1 MVLRRTWPQRLVV
14 VMCLAVIAGAVVAAW
29 FVSTFYSGALKFQRV
44 PIGPD
49 RFGQPVLVSDTP
61 PGEPV
66 NFLLVGTDSARGLDP
81 ADPVTIGRPID
92 EQGRSLA
99 DTIMLLRLDPV
110 SGSAWVLSV
119 PRDLW
124 VSIPGAADNKIAAAL
139 WIGGPELLVETVS
152 ATFEVAINHYVQID
166 FLGFRE
172 VVDVLG
178 GVPVWFPY
186 PARDFGSGLNVP
198 TPGCRVLDGAEA
210 LQYVRG
216 RTYQEQVDGRWM
228 ITGGD
233 DFRRIERQQD
243 FLVLALDRA
252 IDRGARNLSTMR
264 PLLEAGAS
272 SVVLDQNLTLAEL
285 MDLGQSFSGFNPDNL
300 HRYGLQLYTLYRP
313 DGTYQGEALI
323 ASANEPTLD
332 VFRGA
337 ADSVRPPDV
346 PLSLT
351 GADADD
357 LQDAVTVL
365 TGEGFVISGRSQ
377 RSVPVPETVVMH
389 GPDERAAA
397 LLTATYLDP
406 VPYVVEV
413 ADMSGVV
420 VALGRDYRGIL
431 FLFPTP
437 YGDMEAIVAAKGRPA
452 AVPTPGSFPE
462 PAATAAPSPATALL
476 PATGASPAAA
486 ALIDSGPAP
495 SLPAVADRPAFQS
508 AAAPAG
514 FASGRPP
521 PGESCR

>member
-1 MVLRRTWPQRLVV
+1 MLRRTWPQRLVV
-14 VMCLAVIAGAVVAAW
+14 VMCLAVIAGAVTAAW
-29 FVSTFYSGALKFQRV
+29 FVSTFYSGAVQFQRV

-49 RFGQPVLVSDTP
+49 RFGRPVLVSETP

-81 ADPVTIGRPID
+81 SDPVAIGRPVD

-110 SGSAWVLSV
+110 SGSAWVLSI

-124 VSIPGAADNKIAAAL
+124 VPIPGAADNKIATSL

-152 ATFEVAINHYVQID
+152 TAFDVVINHYVQID

-178 GVPVWFPY
+178 GIPVWFPY
-186 PARDFGSGLNVP
+186 PARDFGSGLDVP
-198 TPGCRVLDGAEA
+198 TPGCHLLDGAEA

-216 RTYQEQVDGRWM
+216 RTYQEQKDGRWV

-252 IDRGARNLSTMR
+252 IERGARSLPTLR
-264 PLLEAGAS
+264 GLLEAGAS

-285 MDLGQSFSGFNPDNL
+285 VQLGQAFSSFNPDNL
-300 HRYGLQLYTLYRP
+300 HRYGLQLYTLFRP

-323 ASANEPTLD
+323 RDVNEPVLD

-337 ADSVRPPDV
+337 ADSVRPLDV
-346 PLSLT
+346 TLELI

-357 LQDAVTVL
+357 LQDAATVL
-365 TGEGFVISGRSQ
+365 TSEGFVVAGRSQ
-377 RSVPVPETVVMH
+377 RSSTLPETVVVH
-389 GPDERAAA
+389 GPGDRAAA

-406 VPYVVEV
+406 VPYVVEA

-420 VALGRDYRGIL
+420 VALGRDYRGVL
-431 FLFPTP
+431 FLFQTP
-437 YGDMEAIVAAKGRPA
+437 YGEMESIVADKGQPAALPALGGSSAPA
-452 AVPTPGSFPE
+452 AVP
-462 PAATAAPSPATALL
+462 APP
-476 PATGASPAAA
+476 PAAA
-486 ALIDSGPAP
+486 APVTSDRAGR
-495 SLPAVADRPAFQS
+495 LPGAGRWAFQPSVVS
-508 AAAPAG
+508 AESG
-514 FASGRPP
+514 SGRPP
-521 PGESCR
+521 PGQSCQ

>member
-1 MVLRRTWPQRLVV
+1 MSGRTGVVLRRTWPQRLVV
-14 VMCLAVIAGAVVAAW
+14 VLSLAVIAGAVTAAW

-49 RFGQPVLVSDTP
+49 RFGQPVLVSETP

-81 ADPVTIGRPID
+81 TDPVTIGRPVD

-110 SGSAWVLSV
+110 SGSAWVLSI

-124 VSIPGAADNKIAAAL
+124 VSIPGAADNKIAASL

-152 ATFEVAINHYVQID
+152 TTFDVVINHYVEID

-178 GVPVWFPY
+178 GVPVWFPH
-186 PARDFGSGLNVP
+186 PARDFGSGLNVL
-198 TPGCRVLDGAEA
+198 TPGCHVLGGVEA

-216 RTYQEQVDGRWM
+216 RTYQEQVNGRWV

-252 IDRGARNLSTMR
+252 IDRGARSLSTMR

-285 MDLGQSFSGFNPDNL
+285 VDLGQAFGGFNPDNL
-300 HRYGLQLYTLYRP
+300 HRHGLQIYTLYRP

-323 ASANEPTLD
+323 KKANEPTLD

-346 PLSLT
+346 SLTLT

-357 LQDAVTVL
+357 LEDAVKVL
-365 TGEGFVISGRSQ
+365 TGEGFAISGRSQ
-377 RSVPVPETVVMH
+377 QSSPVPETVVMH

-413 ADMSGVV
+413 ADMSRVV

-431 FLFPTP
+431 FLFQTP
-437 YGDMEAIVAAKGRPA
+437 YSDMEATVAAKGRPEALPALVFSPGVA
-452 AVPTPGSFPE
+452 ATTAPPPTTADPVISTEPLSLPSAGIETFQ
-462 PAATAAPSPATALL
+462 PAADSRVAT
-476 PATGASPAAA
+476 
-486 ALIDSGPAP
+486 
-495 SLPAVADRPAFQS
+495 
-508 AAAPAG
+508 
-514 FASGRPP
+514 SGRPP
-521 PGESCR
+521 QGELCR

>member
-1 MVLRRTWPQRLVV
+1 
-14 VMCLAVIAGAVVAAW
+14 MCLAVIAGAVAAAW

-49 RFGQPVLVSDTP
+49 RFGQPVLVSETP
-61 PGEPV
+61 PGDPV
-66 NFLLVGTDSARGLDP
+66 NFLLVGTDSARGLDSS
-81 ADPVTIGRPID
+81 DPVAIGRPVD

-110 SGSAWVLSV
+110 SGSAWVLSI

-124 VSIPGAADNKIAAAL
+124 VSIPGAADNKIAASL

-152 ATFEVAINHYVQID
+152 TAFDVVINHYVQID

-178 GVPVWFPY
+178 GVPVWFPH
-186 PARDFGSGLNVP
+186 PARDFGSGLNVL
-198 TPGCRVLDGAEA
+198 TPGCHVLDGVEA

-216 RTYQEQVDGRWM
+216 RTYQEQVDGRWV

-233 DFRRIERQQD
+233 DFRRIERQQE

-252 IDRGARNLSTMR
+252 IDRGARSLSTMR

-285 MDLGQSFSGFNPDNL
+285 MDLGQAFSGFNPDNL
-300 HRYGLQLYTLYRP
+300 HRYSLQLYTLYRP
-313 DGTYQGEALI
+313 DGTYQGEELI
-323 ASANEPTLD
+323 ADANESTFA

-337 ADSVRPPDV
+337 VDSMRPPDV
-346 PLSLT
+346 SLTLT

-357 LQDAVTVL
+357 LQSAVTVL
-365 TGEGFVISGRSQ
+365 TGEGFVVSGHSQ
-377 RSVPVPETVVMH
+377 RSSPVPETVVMH
-389 GPDERAAA
+389 GPGERAAA
-397 LLTATYLDP
+397 LLTATYVDP

-420 VALGRDYRGIL
+420 VALGQDYRGIL
-431 FLFPTP
+431 FLFQTP
-437 YGDMEAIVAAKGRPA
+437 YSDMEAIVAAKGRPA
-452 AVPTPGSFPE
+452 AIPAPGAF
-462 PAATAAPSPATALL
+462 PAAVATVPPPATTALITSGESWRLPAADGRWAAQSVVSPAESTL
-476 PATGASPAAA
+476 
-486 ALIDSGPAP
+486 
-495 SLPAVADRPAFQS
+495 
-508 AAAPAG
+508 
-514 FASGRPP
+514 GRPP
-521 PGESCR
+521 PGESCP

>member
-1 MVLRRTWPQRLVV
+1 MALRRTWPQRLVV
-14 VMCLAVIAGAVVAAW
+14 VLSLAVIAGAVTAAW
-29 FVSTFYSGALKFQRV
+29 FVSTFYSGAVKFRRA
-44 PIGPD
+44 PIGSD
-49 RFGQPVLVSDTP
+49 RFGQPVLVSETP
-61 PGEPV
+61 PGDPV

-81 ADPVTIGRPID
+81 RDPVAIGRPVD

-110 SGSAWVLSV
+110 SGSAWVLSI

-124 VSIPGAADNKIAAAL
+124 VSIPGAADNKIAASL

-152 ATFEVAINHYVQID
+152 ATFDVVVNHYVQID

-186 PARDFGSGLNVP
+186 PARDFGSGLNVL
-198 TPGCRVLDGAEA
+198 TSGCQVLGGVEA

-216 RTYQEQVDGRWM
+216 RTYQEQIDGRWV

-243 FLVLALDRA
+243 FLVLALNRA
-252 IDRGARNLSTMR
+252 IDRGARSLSTLR

-285 MDLGQSFSGFNPDNL
+285 VDLGQAFSGFDPDNL
-300 HRYGLQLYTLYRP
+300 HRFSLQLYTLYRP

-323 ASANEPTLD
+323 GDANELALD

-337 ADSVRPPDV
+337 ADSVRPSD
-346 PLSLT
+346 LSLALI
-351 GADADD
+351 GADDDD
-357 LQDAVTVL
+357 LQDAATVL
-365 TGEGFVISGRSQ
+365 TGEGFVVSSRSQ
-377 RSVPVPETVVMH
+377 RNPPIPETVVMH
-389 GPDERAAA
+389 GPADRAAA
-397 LLTATYLDP
+397 RLIATYLDP

-413 ADMSGVV
+413 ADMPEVV
-420 VALGRDYRGIL
+420 VALGQDYRGVL
-431 FLFPTP
+431 FLFQTP
-437 YGDMEAIVAAKGRPA
+437 YSDMEAAVAAKGRPDT
-452 AVPTPGSFPE
+452 VPALGFSPG
-462 PAATAAPSPATALL
+462 ATATTEPPPATAD
-476 PATGASPAAA
+476 PIISSR
-486 ALIDSGPAP
+486 SG
-495 SLPAVADRPAFQS
+495 SLPTAGEGAFQQALGS
-508 AAAPAG
+508 DGA
-514 FASGRPP
+514 ASGRLS

>member
-1 MVLRRTWPQRLVV
+1 MSGGAEVVLRRTWPQRLVV
-14 VMCLAVIAGAVVAAW
+14 LMCLAVIAGAVAAAW

-49 RFGQPVLVSDTP
+49 RFGQPVLASDTP

-81 ADPVTIGRPID
+81 SDPVAIGRPVD

-110 SGSAWVLSV
+110 SGSAWVLSI

-124 VSIPGAADNKIAAAL
+124 VSIPGAADNKIATSL
-139 WIGGPELLVETVS
+139 WIGGPELLVETVG
-152 ATFEVAINHYVQID
+152 ATFDVVINHYVQID

-186 PARDFGSGLNVP
+186 PARDFGSGLDVP

-216 RTYQEQVDGRWM
+216 RTYQEQVDGRWV

-285 MDLGQSFSGFNPDNL
+285 VDLGQAFSGFNPDNL
-300 HRYGLQLYTLYRP
+300 HRYGLQVYTLYRP
-313 DGTYQGEALI
+313 DGAYQGEALI
-323 ASANEPTLD
+323 NDANEPMLD

-337 ADSVRPPDV
+337 VDSVRPPDV
-346 PLSLT
+346 SLTLT

-357 LQDAVTVL
+357 LQDAEKVL
-365 TGEGFVISGRSQ
+365 TGEGFVISDRSQ

-420 VALGRDYRGIL
+420 VALGQDYRGIL
-431 FLFPTP
+431 FLFQTP

-452 AVPTPGSFPE
+452 AMPTPGGSLE
-462 PAATAAPSPATALL
+462 PAATAAPPLAVTAL
-476 PATGASPAAA
+476 T
-486 ALIDSGPAP
+486 DSGPAP
-495 SLPAVADRPAFQS
+495 RLSASAGRWAFQS
-508 AAAPAG
+508 ATAPAG

-521 PGESCR
+521 PGESCQ